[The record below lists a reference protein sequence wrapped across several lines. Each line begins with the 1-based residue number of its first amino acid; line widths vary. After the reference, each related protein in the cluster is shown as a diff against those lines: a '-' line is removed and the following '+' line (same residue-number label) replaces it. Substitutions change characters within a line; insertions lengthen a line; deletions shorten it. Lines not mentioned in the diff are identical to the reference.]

1 MIQQAVNQVRLTN
14 IAVVRLKKG
23 GHRFEIA
30 CYKNK
35 VENWRSRLET
45 DIDEV
50 LQTARVF
57 ENVGK
62 GVLAN
67 KKHLVEAFG
76 TADEEAICRVIL
88 DKGEAQISEGE
99 RAVQTASMF
108 RNVATIVAGKC
119 VNPGTMRPY
128 PVSTIEAAMRETIHF
143 SVALNRPAK
152 QQALDVIRDLS
163 KHMPIKRAQMLVR
176 VVCAAQHKATLLDR
190 LGDLHVAVTRQDT
203 LPSGE
208 LATTAM
214 INPGDFGKLSEQV
227 ALLAG
232 TVEVKEFSVMEHEEQ
247 DVEGAADA
255 VAHKMQGA
263 SLKQQQ
269 QQQQQQQ
276 QLQQQRQQPEATA
289 AAAAAAVSSPTAT
302 KTHAAAKSEDE
313 SSESSES
320 EDDAYSAL
328 AKSQAAKQK
337 SKKKDKKQKR
347 RAQRLADE
355 GEEGVAA
362 AKEAAKQAAIE
373 AGISGPKGGDR
384 KGKAGAEA
392 RIAAPAPA
400 AATAIASAPAP
411 DVAAAA
417 PQPAPSSVVPP
428 APPAAASRPATA
440 VATPGEEGLKCL
452 TCAVLFGSDTAAQRA
467 HYKTDLHRVNLK
479 LKAKALPCLSEDEFA
494 LLGEEDKKNILMDYM
509 K

>member
-1 MIQQAVNQVRLTN
+1 MSVIQQAVNQVRLTN

-143 SVALNRPAK
+143 SVALNRSAK
-152 QQALDVIRDLS
+152 QQALDVIRELS

-190 LGDLHVAVTRQDT
+190 LGDMHVAVTRQDS

-208 LATTAM
+208 LATTVM

-269 QQQQQQQ
+269 QQHQQHQGRE
-276 QLQQQRQQPEATA
+276 LPATA
-289 AAAAAAVSSPTAT
+289 AAATAATSPSGA
-302 KTHAAAKSEDE
+302 KTHAAAKSGDED
-313 SSESSES
+313 SESSES

-337 SKKKDKKQKR
+337 NKKKDKKQKR

-362 AKEAAKQAAIE
+362 AKEAGKQAAIE
-373 AGISGPKGGDR
+373 AGLGSPKGGQS
-384 KGKAGAEA
+384 KGKVSTDLKT
-392 RIAAPAPA
+392 AA
-400 AATAIASAPAP
+400 
-411 DVAAAA
+411 
-417 PQPAPSSVVPP
+417 P
-428 APPAAASRPATA
+428 APPAATATTAAASAVAAAAAQQAHSAVAPPAPLAASSRPATA

-452 TCAVLFGSDTAAQRA
+452 TCAVSFGSDTAAQRA

-479 LKAKALPCLSEDEFA
+479 LKAKSLPCLSEDEFA
-494 LLGEEDKKNILMDYM
+494 LLSEEDKKSILMDYL
-509 K
+509 KT